1 MMRIITYV
9 IAAIQIVLAWRFFRQ
24 VWATLGGERI
34 PASGETPDVGSVSV
48 IVPVLN
54 EAERLA
60 PCLESL
66 VDQGDEVGEIIIADG
81 GSTDGTTSLV
91 ERFAERD
98 SRIRIERAHPV
109 ADDWNGK
116 AWGLQAGLQSVS
128 LFAEWVVTIDADVRL
143 ANNAV
148 ASAVSFARRANVP
161 FLSVATRQRADT
173 PGLAFVH
180 PSLLSTLVYRFGI
193 PGKTAKRLDDVQA
206 NGQFAV
212 YDRKS
217 LVRAG
222 GLKIAQNSI
231 CEDVTLARHLFLS
244 GYEVGFYESEAE
256 SETAM
261 YADGLE
267 CLRNWPRSLSLRD
280 RFMPDAGLRGLMN
293 LAFLQVLPLITVIW
307 VPRSVRAQTAF
318 MRVNRFLFGARLG
331 VLIGMRRAY
340 SRRRWTY
347 WLSPLCDPIS
357 LIAYVSSLL
366 KREHHWRG
374 RQLVGHDD

>member
-1 MMRIITYV
+1 MMRVITFV
-9 IAAIQIVLAWRFFRQ
+9 IAAVQIALAWRFIRQ
-24 VWATLGGERI
+24 VWVTLGGEKI
-34 PASGETPDVGSVSV
+34 PASGEKSGVGSVSV

-54 EAERLA
+54 EADRLA

-66 VDQGDEVGEIIIADG
+66 VTQGDEVGEIIIVDG
-81 GSTDGTTSLV
+81 GSSDETISLA
-91 ERFAERD
+91 ELFATRD
-98 SRIRIERAHPV
+98 SRIRTERAHPV

-143 ANNAV
+143 SENAI
-148 ASAVSFARRANVP
+148 ASAVSFARRANIP

-173 PGLAFVH
+173 LGLSFVH

-193 PGKTAKRLDDVQA
+193 PGSTAKTLDAVQA

-212 YDRKS
+212 YESKS

-222 GLKIAQNSI
+222 GFKIAQDSI

-244 GYEVGFYESEAE
+244 GYEVGFYESEADT
-256 SETAM
+256 ETAM
-261 YADGLE
+261 YSDGLQ

-280 RFMPDAGLRGLMN
+280 RFMPDAGIHGLVN
-293 LAFLQVLPLITVIW
+293 LLFLQVLPLMTMIW
-307 VPRSVRAQTAF
+307 VPRSVRAQTVF
-318 MRVNRFLFGARLG
+318 MRVNRFLFGARIG
-331 VLIGMRRAY
+331 VLIGTRRAY

-374 RQLVGHDD
+374 RQLVSHDD